1 MPSATHRRQNGF
13 TLIEVM
19 IVVAIIGILAAIA
32 YPSYQEYVIRS
43 NRTEAMALLN
53 EAAAR
58 QERYYAQNNEYAD
71 TTDKLNMAGYLNQL
85 KYYSLGIDEV
95 TASTYTLTANNDN
108 APQSNDTKCASLTLD
123 EKGEKGATGTAS
135 ASPAD
140 CWK

>member
-71 TTDKLNMAGYLNQL
+71 SSEKLNMAGYLAQL
-85 KYYSLGIDEV
+85 KYYSLTISNV
-95 TASTYTLTANNDN
+95 SASTYTLTANNDN
-108 APQSNDTKCASLTLD
+108 APQTKDNKCKKLTLD
-123 EKGEKGATGTAS
+123 ETGQKGTTGT